1 MSDLHP
7 AVAFLLA
14 AHAEAERC
22 ATTASDGQGWWLI
35 SPRAADHR
43 SVVEY
48 VIEGERGPVT
58 HIDVDEH
65 EPEAHLAEALL
76 IQSNSPRAVLCRV
89 AAEREILAEHAAG
102 DMARERDE
110 TECRTC
116 SEPQLGFSGMW
127 AAEHPCR
134 TVLGLAKAWGW
145 EVKGDAELLPI
156 S

>member
-1 MSDLHP
+1 MSEHP
-7 AVAFLLA
+7 AVTFLLA

-76 IQSNSPRAVLCRV
+76 IQSNSPGSVLRRIE
-89 AAEREILAEHAAG
+89 AEREILAA
-102 DMARERDE
+102 
-110 TECRTC
+110 CRAV
-116 SEPQLGFSGMW
+116 L
-127 AAEHPCR
+127 AEDGWEYTDAPELAEVV
-134 TVLGLAKAWGW
+134 TAGLAEAWGW
-145 EVKGDAELLPI
+145 EAET
-156 S
+156 

>member
-1 MSDLHP
+1 MSDQHP
-7 AVAFLLA
+7 AVVYLLA
-14 AHAEAERC
+14 AHERAEAVAR
-22 ATTASDGQGWWLI
+22 
-35 SPRAADHR
+35 RAAKPALDHCP
-43 SVVEY
+43 SDPVEF
-48 VIEGERGPVT
+48 VIGMNDLSTPAVRAA
-58 HIDVDEH
+58 
-65 EPEAHLAEALL
+65 EAHIRLHPT
-76 IQSNSPRAVLCRV
+76 SAVLTRV

-145 EVKGDAELLPI
+145 EAET
-156 S
+156 